1 MQRPGDLGQLPPGT
15 LVPIERLGHRLD
27 LLLRLPQFLDVHGLQ
42 RLIHSPRDLVLNHL
56 CKGNKGKGN
65 TVQSGPVVAL
75 HKCPLQLLAQ
85 MVRNEY

>member
-27 LLLRLPQFLDVHGLQ
+27 LLLRLPQFLDAHGLQ

-65 TVQSGPVVAL
+65 TVQSGPVSLFISVP
-75 HKCPLQLLAQ
+75 CSCLLKW
-85 MVRNEY
+85 